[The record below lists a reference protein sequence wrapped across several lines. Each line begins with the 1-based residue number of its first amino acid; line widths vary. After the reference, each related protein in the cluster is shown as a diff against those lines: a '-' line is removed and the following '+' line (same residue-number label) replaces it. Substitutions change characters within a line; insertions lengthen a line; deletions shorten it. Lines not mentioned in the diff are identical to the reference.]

1 MLSRTIKEKLISSYT
16 RSFPSFPLPDQ
27 FTVEVPPSDGFGDF
41 ASNIAFSSAKI
52 LHENPIEIASIISDV
67 LREDSFFND
76 VTVAGKGFVNMKVSD
91 TLLRKMLVKIIKE
104 KEDAFKYNIGK
115 GKRYQ
120 VEFVSANPTGPLT
133 VGHGRQAAIGDVIS
147 NILEFIGY
155 DVTREYYFND
165 AGNQMNVLAH
175 SLWVRYNQELG
186 VDIEMPEEGYRGEY
200 LIDIAKEIVGKAGK
214 MYREKWDEDVKA
226 FFRSY
231 AADKMFDWIK
241 ADLSKFNIR
250 FDVWF
255 SESSLHED
263 GKVKDTIEELRK
275 RGFVYEKDGAVW
287 FAASKL
293 GDHEDWVLV
302 KSTGEPTYLLTD
314 IAYHRDKAKRGFDK
328 VLDIWGADHH
338 GHVPRVKAGLE
349 ALGIEDGFCEILLHQ
364 FVTVVQSGKDVR
376 MSTRRGEF
384 VTLGD
389 LVDTVGADVAK
400 YFFVMLSPDTHLSFD
415 LDLARSRSM
424 DNPVFYIQYAHARI
438 CSVLRHAEENGF
450 DTNREGDVRL
460 LIAPEERTLIKDIER
475 LDDVVL
481 DAYDTLG
488 PHKLTRYV
496 EEVAKAFH
504 VYYTKY
510 RFVDKSN
517 LELSYA
523 RLSLVKAVQIVIKTV
538 SRLIGIS
545 MPENM

>member
-52 LHENPIEIASIISDV
+52 LHENPIKIAGIISDV

-76 VTVAGKGFVNMKVSD
+76 VTVAGKGFVNMRVSD

-133 VGHGRQAAIGDVIS
+133 VGHGRQVAIGDVIS

>member
-1 MLSRTIKEKLISSYT
+1 MLSKTIKEKLISSYT
-16 RSFPSFPLPDQ
+16 RSFPSFPLPEQ
-27 FTVEVPPSDGFGDF
+27 FTVEIPPSEEFGDF
-41 ASNIAFSSAKI
+41 ATNISFISASI
-52 LHENPIEIASIISDV
+52 LHKSPVEIAKSIAGI
-67 LREDSFFND
+67 LKEDPFFSD
-76 VTVAGKGFVNMKVSD
+76 VTVGGKGFINMKVSD
-91 TLLRKMLVKIIKE
+91 DVLRDTLTKIIEE
-104 KEDAFKYNIGK
+104 KEDAFECDIGK
-115 GKRYQ
+115 DKKYQ

-147 NILEFIGY
+147 NVLEFVGY

-165 AGNQMNVLAH
+165 AGNQMNVLAR

-200 LIDIAKEIVGKAGK
+200 LIDIAREMVEKVGDE
-214 MYREKWDEDVKA
+214 YRERWDEDVKA

-241 ADLSKFNIR
+241 ADLSKFNIG

-255 SESSLHED
+255 SESSLHKD
-263 GKVKDTIEELRK
+263 GKVNETIEELRK
-275 RGFVYEKDGAVW
+275 RGYVYEKDGATW

-293 GDHEDWVLV
+293 GDYKDWVLV

-338 GHVPRVKAGLE
+338 GHVPRVKAGLK
-349 ALGIEDGFCEILLHQ
+349 ALGIEDDFCDILLHQ
-364 FVTVVQSGKDVR
+364 FVTLIQRGKEVR

-389 LVDTVGADVAK
+389 LIDTVGADVAK

-415 LDLARSRSM
+415 LDLARTKSM
-424 DNPVFYIQYAHARI
+424 DNPVFYVQYAHARI
-438 CSVLRHAEENGF
+438 CNVLKHAEANGL
-450 DTNREGDVRL
+450 DVNREGDVSL
-460 LIAPEERTLIKDIER
+460 LTTPEEKTLIKDIER
-475 LDDVVL
+475 LDDAIL
-481 DAYDTLG
+481 DAYATFG

-504 VYYTKY
+504 IYYTKY

-523 RLSLVKAVQIVIKTV
+523 RLSLVKAVQIVIRIV

>member
-275 RGFVYEKDGAVW
+275 RGFVYEKDGAIW